1 MKKNT
6 RGINYLLIELLIS
19 VLAFTFL
26 FKGQI
31 RMYTITALMVI
42 YAVCM
47 IKRFG
52 LMKDNNYLKSY
63 VNRVVIATLMAF
75 LLVIYFIGL
84 FIGFKK
90 NLLNFSSFNIIKI
103 VVTIILLTIS
113 QELIRYI
120 IARNNPK
127 EKMPVIA
134 YAFIMVIVDIIMHSF
149 MYNFHSREE
158 VFIFISLIILPSI
171 AKEMLSSFLVYKCSY
186 VPSMI
191 YRLAIGLYAYVFPI
205 IPDLGNYL
213 TAVIDIFLPFTIY
226 YFASKTIRKHE
237 KEALYYK
244 KIVRKIVYIP
254 LLIMVLIITSL
265 ITGIF
270 KYKMIAVGSGSMEPT
285 YIRGDAI
292 IYEKEKPKNIDVG
305 DILVFEKDNKL
316 ITHRVVKKSKVNN
329 NIYFYTK
336 GDANKSV
343 DNFKITEEEVVGKV
357 DLVVKYIGYP
367 TLWLREVSE

>member
-244 KIVRKIVYIP
+244 KIVRKIVYVP

-270 KYKMIAVGSGSMEPT
+270 KYKMIAVGSGSMKPT

-343 DNFKITEEEVVGKV
+343 DNFKISEEEVVGKV

>member
-103 VVTIILLTIS
+103 VVTIILLTIYFVWK
-113 QELIRYI
+113 ELK
-120 IARNNPK
+120 RN
-127 EKMPVIA
+127 
-134 YAFIMVIVDIIMHSF
+134 
-149 MYNFHSREE
+149 
-158 VFIFISLIILPSI
+158 
-171 AKEMLSSFLVYKCSY
+171 
-186 VPSMI
+186 
-191 YRLAIGLYAYVFPI
+191 
-205 IPDLGNYL
+205 
-213 TAVIDIFLPFTIY
+213 
-226 YFASKTIRKHE
+226 
-237 KEALYYK
+237 
-244 KIVRKIVYIP
+244 
-254 LLIMVLIITSL
+254 
-265 ITGIF
+265 
-270 KYKMIAVGSGSMEPT
+270 
-285 YIRGDAI
+285 
-292 IYEKEKPKNIDVG
+292 KNV
-305 DILVFEKDNKL
+305 NK
-316 ITHRVVKKSKVNN
+316 
-329 NIYFYTK
+329 
-336 GDANKSV
+336 
-343 DNFKITEEEVVGKV
+343 
-357 DLVVKYIGYP
+357 
-367 TLWLREVSE
+367 

>member
-19 VLAFTFL
+19 VLVFTFM
-26 FKGQI
+26 FKGQV

-42 YAVCM
+42 CAVCM

-63 VNRVVIATLMAF
+63 VNRIVIATLMAF
-75 LLVIYFIGL
+75 LLVIYFVGL
-84 FIGFKK
+84 FLGFKE
-90 NLLNFSSFNIIKI
+90 NIIEIKSLNI
-103 VVTIILLTIS
+103 LKIILPLIILIVS

-120 IARNNPK
+120 IARNNQK
-127 EKMPVIA
+127 EKKPLIV
-134 YAFIMVIVDIIMHSF
+134 YAFIMIIVDIIMHSF

-186 VPSMI
+186 VPSLI

-205 IPDLGNYL
+205 IPNLGNYL
-213 TAVIDIFLPFTIY
+213 TAVVDIFLPFTIY
-226 YFASKTIRKHE
+226 YFSARTIRKHE
-237 KEALYYK
+237 KEGLYYK
-244 KIVRKIVYIP
+244 KIIKRIVYVP
-254 LLIMVLIITSL
+254 LLVMVLIITSL

-270 KYKMIAVGSGSMEPT
+270 KYKLIAIGSNSMNPT
-285 YIRGDAI
+285 YLRGDAI
-292 IYEKEKPKNIDVG
+292 IYEKEKPKDIDVG
-305 DILVFEKDNKL
+305 DILVFKKDGRL
-316 ITHRVVKKSKVNN
+316 ITHRVVKKTKVNEKV
-329 NIYFYTK
+329 YFYTK

-343 DNFKITEEEVVGKV
+343 DNFKINEEEVVGKV
-357 DLVVKYIGYP
+357 DLVVKYVGYP
-367 TLWLREVSE
+367 TLWIREVTE